1 MKHQASV
8 VLAMSMICTGGA
20 AAAQP
25 VADIPVVVTSGQAMV
40 RAAPDRAYVTFAA
53 ESRAANPKVAQQ
65 ENAQAMSGVQQ
76 KLREAGVPRDAV
88 RTLAYDLQMEVDYV
102 NGKRVPRGYVARNTM
117 EVRIDEV
124 DRVGALIDLVVG
136 TGATV
141 VSDVRFDLK
150 NRDAL
155 EREAL
160 KQAVADAR
168 ARAEAAAAGAGRTI
182 DRILRIEEVGAHPL
196 PPRPMVMAM
205 RAEAA
210 SAPETPI
217 APGELEIRAQV
228 TLTAAIK

>member
-1 MKHQASV
+1 MKHQARV
-8 VLAMSMICTGGA
+8 VSAMLMLCAPAA
-20 AAAQP
+20 AAAQEAAN
-25 VADIPVVVTSGQAMV
+25 VPVVVTSGQAIV
-40 RAAPDRAYVTFAA
+40 RAAPDRAYVTVAA

-65 ENAQAMSGVQQ
+65 QNAQAMSGVQQ
-76 KLREAGVPRDAV
+76 KLREAGVPPDAV
-88 RTLAYDLQMEVDYV
+88 RTVAYDLQMEVDFID
-102 NGKRVPRGYVARNTM
+102 GRRVPRGYVARNAI
-117 EVRIDEV
+117 EVRV
-124 DRVGALIDLVVG
+124 DDIERVGALIDLVVAS
-136 TGATV
+136 GATF

-182 DRILRIEEVGAHPL
+182 DRILRIEEAGAQPP

-210 SAPETPI
+210 AVPDTPI
-217 APGELEIRAQV
+217 APGELEIHAHV
-228 TLTAAIK
+228 TLTAALK